1 MALGENVTSANGSKE
16 IIPTRVAQDGLA
28 AASTVSVTMN
38 AVPRSDGLLVE
49 YRFLQMDDTDLYA
62 ASPMRPGRPETR
74 NNLKRTIDHEESDD
88 GGDDDYDEGGPVR
101 SSQEKSKRQRQVYQ
115 TSQAPKESSDIRIG
129 HHTTEPLI
137 TVFAK
142 LKNESSGKVM
152 THIYARKTPMVLT
165 SGKSWSDYVRR
176 NGQVNPADATLDSK
190 LFANYADE
198 LQYMTSEQ
206 KRKVIAE
213 YLHGLPYEEHPAI
226 NVAAPTPVPR
236 VQVEAPMYEQ
246 RPPFIVGFHKNHPE
260 VPVRVQLRLQ
270 SGNRAPAL
278 LFKLKEDEVKQN
290 HLRLPKLS
298 VYDIN
303 VRFNPEFAR
312 PTMEETKAEILSR
325 FVVQDNETGKQ
336 AAWPWIDCSQKLYIL
351 LY

>member
-1 MALGENVTSANGSKE
+1 
-16 IIPTRVAQDGLA
+16 
-28 AASTVSVTMN
+28 MN
-38 AVPRSDGLLVE
+38 AVPRSDGLLVD